1 MWDERREKGIG
12 ATLIG
17 HVWEGDDMK
26 RPNPELGTQGNVFG
40 SRVLAVVVDLIL
52 LAILTGLVT
61 APLNAIPRV
70 GAPLAGTFG
79 VVLAFAYFVYLEA
92 TYGQTFG
99 KKLLNLVVVY
109 EDGGD
114 CDYEAAVVRNLLR
127 YIDWLPF
134 FYLLGVVVMV
144 ISDDSQRLGDV
155 VADTLV
161 VRSK

>member
-1 MWDERREKGIG
+1 VGGRRHE
-12 ATLIG
+12 ATESRTRYAG
-17 HVWEGDDMK
+17 K
-26 RPNPELGTQGNVFG
+26 RLRQSRPRRRRRPHSARHPHRPRDRPTQRHPSGWG
-40 SRVLAVVVDLIL
+40 
-52 LAILTGLVT
+52 
-61 APLNAIPRV
+61 
-70 GAPLAGTFG
+70 PLAGTFG